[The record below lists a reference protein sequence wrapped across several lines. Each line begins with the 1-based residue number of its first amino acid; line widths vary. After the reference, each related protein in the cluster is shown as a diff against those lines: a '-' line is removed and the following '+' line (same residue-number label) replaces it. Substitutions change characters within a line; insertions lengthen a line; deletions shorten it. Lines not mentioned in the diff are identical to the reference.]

1 MTKDE
6 SCEKKGIFLL
16 YALITIYY
24 TIPSF
29 LYCLFNTLN
38 PLPLSCRE
46 SLESLANPNFL
57 ALDTQFAK
65 IRYTSQSLIT
75 RYPKAFFKEKYKGDR
90 AFCGEGKVLPRLMR
104 RGFERDRTTLPL
116 ASEIGAEIPLKA
128 CCGEGLEGIIQIGWW
143 REKSPKNAVWMK
155 V

>member
-1 MTKDE
+1 MTKDRFYRQGG
-6 SCEKKGIFLL
+6 EKRDLPSYLYPTMHYAIPFLL
-16 YALITIYY
+16 YT
-24 TIPSF
+24 
-29 LYCLFNTLN
+29 LFNTTN
-38 PLPLSCRE
+38 PFTTPCRE

-116 ASEIGAEIPLKA
+116 ASEIG
-128 CCGEGLEGIIQIGWW
+128 G
-143 REKSPKNAVWMK
+143 
-155 V
+155 